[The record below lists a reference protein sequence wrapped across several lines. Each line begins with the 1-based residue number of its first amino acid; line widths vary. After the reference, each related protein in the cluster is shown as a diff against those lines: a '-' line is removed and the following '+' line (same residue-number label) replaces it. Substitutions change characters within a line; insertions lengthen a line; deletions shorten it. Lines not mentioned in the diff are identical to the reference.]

1 MRISDWSSDV
11 CSSDLAL
18 RRPHDRRVASAAAE
32 VAGQGVIDH
41 ALAGKIFVVAGHG
54 EERHDEAR
62 RAEAALRAVAVDHRL
77 LHGMQPAAL
86 RQMLDGDE
94 LAAIQSAEKLDA
106 GVHGAV
112 AQPTALARKRKRL
125 NSSH

>member
-11 CSSDLAL
+11 CSSDL
-18 RRPHDRRVASAAAE
+18 
-32 VAGQGVIDH
+32 
-41 ALAGKIFVVAGHG
+41 
-54 EERHDEAR
+54 DEAR

-112 AQPTALARKRKRL
+112 AQPNAFRARHNHGAGAAVAFVDASLGPGYAPIPVPERQHCPGRTGERGGEDT
-125 NSSH
+125 

>member
-1 MRISDWSSDV
+1 MRISEWRSDV
-11 CSSDLAL
+11 CSSDLGSESIVARVVVVGAL

-77 LHGMQPAAL
+77 LQIGRAHS
-86 RQMLDGDE
+86 E
-94 LAAIQSAEKLDA
+94 LQSLMRISY
-106 GVHGAV
+106 AV
-112 AQPTALARKRKRL
+112 FCLKKKKRKKTDIKQPT
-125 NSSH
+125 